1 MALVAAFFKLG
12 VLFVRGEVKLRRSQF
27 LPNSLADRFV
37 ERSSVIIIAPLFQRI
52 RSFFFFLRYRKE
64 LKNHGSFL
72 NCFTERSFATL
83 QRIRTILSD
92 P

>member
-52 RSFFFFLRYRKE
+52 QSFFFFLIPKRAKE
-64 LKNHGSFL
+64 SW
-72 NCFTERSFATL
+72 
-83 QRIRTILSD
+83 
-92 P
+92 